1 MTGDHYDGV
10 MGHQVVV
17 WGTGNVGRPA
27 IRAVQANDDLDLCA
41 VVVADPAKVGRSA
54 GELAGDDPS
63 GPMAT
68 DDVSS
73 VLDTGPDAVVYA
85 ASADFR
91 PDEALADIVRC
102 LEAGADVVTTGLFP
116 LYHPSSAPPEL
127 LDPIKAACD
136 RGQSSLFASGVDPGW
151 AQDVLPILLSGVSA
165 EITELRCQEL
175 FDYSTYHAPDAV
187 RELVGFGMAMDATPP
202 MLLETVPTSVWG
214 PMLRVLADGL
224 DLDLGPIIETTDRR
238 PLAEAVDVPGMGRF
252 EAGTQGAMRFE
263 VVAETDGPRLVVEH
277 VTRITAEAAPDWP
290 RPPAGQLGLH
300 RLIISGRPRIEVAI
314 SATDGSDNPAEGGN
328 ATAAA
333 RVVNAI
339 PALADLPPGPV
350 HPLDL
355 PPPGFTRR
363 R

>member
-1 MTGDHYDGV
+1 MVHR
-10 MGHQVVV
+10 VVV

-27 IRAVQANDDLDLCA
+27 IRAVRANRDLELTA
-41 VVVADPAKVGRSA
+41 VVVADPAKVGRTA
-54 GELAGDDPS
+54 GELAGDRPS
-63 GPMAT
+63 GPSAT
-68 DDVSS
+68 DDVAP
-73 VLDTGPDAVVYA
+73 VLEDRPDAVVYA

-91 PDEALADIVRC
+91 PDEALTDIVRC

-116 LYHPSSAPPEL
+116 LYHPPSAPTEL
-127 LDPIKAACD
+127 VEPIRAAGE
-136 RGQSSLFASGVDPGW
+136 RGGASFFASGIDPGW
-151 AQDVLPILLSGVSA
+151 AQDSLPILLSGVSA
-165 EITELRCQEL
+165 EIDEIRCQEL

-187 RELVGFGMAMDATPP
+187 RDLVGFGTAMDTTPP

-224 DLDLGPIIETTDRR
+224 DLELGPITETTDRL
-238 PLAEAVDVPGMGRF
+238 PLDVTADVAGMGRF

-263 VVAETDGPRLVVEH
+263 VGAETDGPRLVVEH
-277 VTRITAEAAPDWP
+277 VTRITPEAAPDWP
-290 RPPAGQLGLH
+290 RPPAGRLGLH
-300 RLIISGRPRIEVAI
+300 KLIIGGRPRIEVSI

-339 PALADLPPGPV
+339 PALADAPPGPV

-355 PPPGFTRR
+355 PPPGFGRSERGATR
-363 R
+363 